1 MHVRARERVNFAE
14 TQKAASAG
22 MWARASSLYA
32 SSAEAVSAGLRSL
45 RLSPGAGDGKGAGGE
60 EEKARHGKGTGVAGK
75 AGEVGVVA
83 RPVVSVQSVADGGQ
97 ERSGV
102 TRDGK
107 PSTERGSG

>member
-1 MHVRARERVNFAE
+1 MHVRARECVNFAE

-60 EEKARHGKGTGVAGK
+60 EEKARDGKGTGVAGN
-75 AGEVGVVA
+75 AGEGGVVA
-83 RPVVSVQSVADGGQ
+83 PPVVSVQSVADGGQ
-97 ERSGV
+97 ERTGV
-102 TRDGK
+102 TSGGK

>member
-1 MHVRARERVNFAE
+1 WCFCASGKSPPRPDVNCRCL
-14 TQKAASAG
+14 TPI
-22 MWARASSLYA
+22 A

-60 EEKARHGKGTGVAGK
+60 EEKAREGKGTGVAGK